1 MACILKISHHKSM
14 EALCWHGNHMANTI
28 SHKPFPLY
36 TCSLITIGRLTLE
49 IYFFKI
55 QMDDEDS
62 DDNTYQRGQ
71 TITILKPRLMLRI
84 I

>member
-1 MACILKISHHKSM
+1 MWPCS
-14 EALCWHGNHMANTI
+14 
-28 SHKPFPLY
+28 LY

-55 QMDDEDS
+55 NLDDEGN

-71 TITILKPRLMLRI
+71 TIAILKPRLSLQIIWAYDCQSDILQLEEDILRQKMMT
-84 I
+84 